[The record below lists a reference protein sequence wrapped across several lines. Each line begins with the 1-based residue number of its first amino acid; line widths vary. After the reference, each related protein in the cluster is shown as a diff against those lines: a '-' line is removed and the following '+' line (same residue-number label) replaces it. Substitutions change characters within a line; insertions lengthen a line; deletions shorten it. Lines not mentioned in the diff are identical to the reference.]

1 MSRLTADQE
10 RRGGDGDS
18 DGAEEDS
25 VMWVNLAEGSWPV
38 NAAPLG
44 LFGLSG
50 LSGLSC
56 LSRLRTGLSGS

>member
-10 RRGGDGDS
+10 RRGGDGDP

-38 NAAPLG
+38 NAAPRG
-44 LFGLSG
+44 LFC

>member
-10 RRGGDGDS
+10 RRGGDDDP

-44 LFGLSG
+44 LFGLSA
-50 LSGLSC
+50 LSC

>member
-10 RRGGDGDS
+10 GRGGDGDP

-44 LFGLSG
+44 LFDF
-50 LSGLSC
+50 SGLSC